1 MTFYDK
7 KPYQENIDYLKN
19 NGFAGASIQL
29 DRGQELGNML
39 RYLLNCWDNGETP
52 KSPMS
57 LVDMESLLD
66 AEGF

>member
-7 KPYQENIDYLKN
+7 KPYQQSIDYLKKH
-19 NGFAGASIQL
+19 GFSEPSDQLAS
-29 DRGQELGNML
+29 GQELGNMF
-39 RYLLNCWDNGETP
+39 RYLLTCWDNGETP

-66 AEGF
+66 VEGF

>member
-7 KPYQENIDYLKN
+7 KPYQQNIDKLKSYSPTT
-19 NGFAGASIQL
+19 AQQL
-29 DRGQELGNML
+29 ETAQELGNMF
-39 RYLLNCWDNGETP
+39 RYLLTCWDNGETP